1 MARDNIAGTKGG
13 FLATLFLFPG
23 AIVQWLMYMC
33 VGNIKGYA
41 KVRAATRQARSPL
54 IKWLISLGFWA
65 FCIALALEHYG
76 IIEPWSSEFFS

>member
-13 FLATLFLFPG
+13 FLATLFLLQG
-23 AIVQWLMYMC
+23 AIFQWLMYMS

-41 KVRAATRQARSPL
+41 KVRAQTRWSRSPL

-65 FCIALALEHYG
+65 FCIALALENAG
-76 IIEPWSSEFFS
+76 IIERWSAEFSS